1 LGLALLAVAA
11 LPTLTMRLGLPD
23 ASSEP
28 VSSTQYKA
36 YNITKDAFGEGSNGP
51 LVAVA
56 KVPRTVS
63 NDNLISTEAAIGSQI
78 AAIDDVTSVAP
89 IGLSNDKTMIAFQVI
104 PGEGPSAASTEN
116 LVHSLR
122 NANLD
127 GDVTH
132 GVAGSASANIDISEK
147 IAGALP
153 LYLSVVVGLSLLIL
167 IVVFRS
173 ILVPITATIGFVL
186 SLLAAFGGVTALF
199 QWGWLSGLSGV
210 HDPGPVLSFL
220 PILMVGILF
229 GLAMDYQLFLVSGM
243 REAYVHGSSE
253 RLAVQQGVHAGRTVV
268 IAAAIIMISVFGGFL
283 FSNSVIIQ
291 SLGFGLAFGVLVD
304 AFIVRLLLIP
314 AVMHLMGA
322 SAWWLPKWLDRILP
336 DVDVEGARLTRKETE
351 PAADR
356 NPVDMSA

>member
-1 LGLALLAVAA
+1 
-11 LPTLTMRLGLPD
+11 
-23 ASSEP
+23 
-28 VSSTQYKA
+28 
-36 YNITKDAFGEGSNGP
+36 
-51 LVAVA
+51 VAVA
-56 KVPRTVS
+56 EISSAVS
-63 NDNLISTEAAIGSQI
+63 DDDLISTEAAIGSQI
-78 AAIDDVTSVAP
+78 AAIHDVTSVAP
-89 IGLSNDKTMIAFQVI
+89 IGLSNDKTMIAFQVV
-104 PGEGPSAASTEN
+104 PGEGPSAASTET

-122 NANLD
+122 NADLD
-127 GDVTH
+127 GDITL

-173 ILVPITATIGFVL
+173 ILVPVTATIGFVL

-220 PILMVGILF
+220 PILLVGILF

-243 REAYVHGSSE
+243 SEAYVHGIA

-336 DVDVEGARLTRKETE
+336 DVDVEGARLTRNATV

-356 NPVDMSA
+356 DLVDFPA